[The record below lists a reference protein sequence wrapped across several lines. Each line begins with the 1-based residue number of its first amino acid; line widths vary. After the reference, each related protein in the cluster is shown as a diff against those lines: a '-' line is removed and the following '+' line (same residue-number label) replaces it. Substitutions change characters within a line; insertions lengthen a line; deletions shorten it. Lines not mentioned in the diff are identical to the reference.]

1 MDYHKSKI
9 SKMCIG
15 LKIDET
21 LQMLLQNLKC
31 DYLHIRF
38 FPPSSIP
45 YHSTAVSS
53 ILLSPFYTM
62 LGNSNSYKFSAN
74 CLRILLKML
83 FPQTVVQ
90 FVFSFLFFLTPSGP
104 PTPSPQTCCAIAV
117 VFLFMKCLKIRGAWT
132 FSVCLFVCLS
142 C

>member
-1 MDYHKSKI
+1 MCKLCVASFVVDYHKSKI
-9 SKMCIG
+9 SKMCMG

-31 DYLHIRF
+31 DYLRICF
-38 FPPSSIP
+38 FPPPPIP
-45 YHSTAVSS
+45 YHFRAVSS

-74 CLRILLKML
+74 CQRILLKML

-90 FVFSFLFFLTPSGP
+90 FVFSFLFFLTPSSP
-104 PTPSPQTCCAIAV
+104 PRSPRTLAS
-117 VFLFMKCLKIRGAWT
+117 LLLLSSCL
-132 FSVCLFVCLS
+132 
-142 C
+142 